1 MKPSGGPSQQLAWPR
16 PLAGETH
23 PHHCPLAEAQTA
35 LFHSVP
41 YHCDSVYPHLPSPML
56 QPLTQEWFYPF
67 QKLSLYT
74 PSLWARFPLENPQ
87 SLSPLQS
94 IKVRPALMDQPLE
107 RRWCIREVTVLRG
120 EVENF
125 ILVQNSLVP
134 FFSPSEYLEV
144 GFCVFKRKPALVK
157 LKDHVE
163 EFIPISSP
171 PSVFLQQTQLKE
183 NYLDWYNSIKL

>member
-35 LFHSVP
+35 LHHSVP
-41 YHCDSVYPHLPSPML
+41 YHCDSVSPHP
-56 QPLTQEWFYPF
+56 
-67 QKLSLYT
+67 T
-74 PSLWARFPLENPQ
+74 PQCSSLWPKNGFIPFRSFHSTRHLSGLAFPWKTLRVCLPCRASKSTHPWWTSPWRDGDASGRSRSSGGRWKISSLFKILW
-87 SLSPLQS
+87 SLSSPL
-94 IKVRPALMDQPLE
+94 
-107 RRWCIREVTVLRG
+107 
-120 EVENF
+120 
-125 ILVQNSLVP
+125 
-134 FFSPSEYLEV
+134 SEYLEV